1 MEKENEQKLN
11 EAEEKAFNDL
21 CRHSGIKVEAGEADP
36 PEESAEEKK
45 DSELADEIYLSG
57 HAGDPDGELSKEDEE
72 IVDQLLGK
80 SSAPNE
86 II

>member
-36 PEESAEEKK
+36 PEESPEEKK
-45 DSELADEIYLSG
+45 DTELADDIFL
-57 HAGDPDGELSKEDEE
+57 AGSPKDDDELSPEDSA

-86 II
+86 I